1 MKKWRGG
8 GTPIGGWLYGDP
20 GKMAH
25 VFYFSWVH
33 MWKWRKAYDFLRLRI
48 HSIAEWDIRD
58 QNYGVIY
65 LILGLLIREGADSN
79 RKGICDR

>member
-1 MKKWRGG
+1 MC
-8 GTPIGGWLYGDP
+8 
-20 GKMAH
+20 
-25 VFYFSWVH
+25 
-33 MWKWRKAYDFLRLRI
+33 KWRKAYDFLRLRI
-48 HSIAEWDIRD
+48 HSIAEWVYEDDENGDIRD